1 VNGEGG
7 QLAEFGGKGLGFGG
21 LGADVAGEVERIADH
36 DANYGKTPSETG
48 QGAQVVAAVMMA
60 LQSED
65 GLGREPQ
72 FVGDSDADAAIA
84 NVEGEIAGMRGDF
97 QF

>member
-1 VNGEGG
+1 M
-7 QLAEFGGKGLGFGG
+7 
-21 LGADVAGEVERIADH
+21 ERIADH
-36 DANYGKTPSETG
+36 DANDGKTPGETG
-48 QGAQVVAAVMMA
+48 QGAQVVVTVVVA

-84 NVEGEIAGMRGDF
+84 DVEGEIAGMRGDF